1 MMYAKHF
8 GNLLAAVLLSCG
20 CFAGDISLEHVL
32 IEGEDW
38 EKVVGGMK
46 FCDACC
52 TDNVGDFYYSD
63 FSGRGGIKK
72 VDITGKVSAYIPGI
86 AGISAMQFGPD
97 GRLYACQGR
106 NRRIVALKPGFAPD
120 IIVSGIRPNDLVVTV
135 EGHIYF
141 TETSTRRVYQINPKQ
156 GGSRLKIVAKD
167 IAKPNGIV
175 LSADG
180 GTLLVSDH
188 MDKEIWFFR
197 IEKDGSLSF
206 RSPYASLR
214 LRTRHHPSKGDG
226 MAVDA
231 MGCFYVTS
239 DLGLQM
245 FDPTGRMSGV
255 IHSPQ
260 SGKPLV
266 SVVFAGKQLEYIYVA
281 NGDAVYRRKVK
292 SKGLMHW

>member
-8 GNLLAAVLLSCG
+8 GFLLAAVIFNCG
-20 CFAGDISLEHVL
+20 SFAGDISLKHVL
-32 IEGEDW
+32 IEGEGW

-52 TDNVGDFYYSD
+52 TDNVGNFYFSD
-63 FSGRGGIKK
+63 VAGRGGIKK
-72 VDITGKVSAYIPGI
+72 VDTTGKVSDYIPGI

-106 NRRIVALKPGFAPD
+106 KRQIVALKPGFAPAV
-120 IIVSGIRPNDLVVTV
+120 IVSGVRPNDLVVTV
-135 EGHIYF
+135 DRHIYF
-141 TETSTRRVYQINPKQ
+141 TETSTRRVYHINPNQ
-156 GGSRLKIVAKD
+156 NGSRLKIVAKD

-188 MDKEIWFFR
+188 MDKDIWFFR
-197 IEKDGSLSF
+197 IEKDGALSC
-206 RSPYASLR
+206 RSSYASLR

-226 MAVDA
+226 IEVDA

-255 IHSPQ
+255 IHAPQ
-260 SGKPLV
+260 PGKPLV
-266 SVVFAGKQLEYIYVA
+266 SVVFSGKQLEYIYVA